1 MSVNSSQY
9 QSATSSAYTAI
20 TSTQVN
26 STQYQSATSTTQATG
41 TSILRNGIVQYT
53 SASTTANYWNSI
65 TTNVGDT
72 VGTTSVETPY
82 LTPPINSL
90 YNVYIPND
98 LYVGGTIYGTV
109 VAPSDEKLKENV
121 APLEHEYDFT
131 DKIMQLQPKSY
142 RYISDSTQKIHYGLI
157 AQEVEKVFPELVY
170 EHIDP
175 NTSESTKAV
184 NYVEMIPILL
194 LKIKDMQTQIDHLT
208 QTR

>member
-72 VGTTSVETPY
+72 VGTTS
-82 LTPPINSL
+82 
-90 YNVYIPND
+90 VYIPND

>member
-9 QSATSSAYTAI
+9 QSATSSAYSAI

-26 STQYQSATSTTQATG
+26 STQYQSATSTTQSNG
-41 TSILRNGIVQYT
+41 PSILRNGIVQYT
-53 SASTTANYWNSI
+53 TATTTANYWNSI
-65 TTNVGDT
+65 TNNAGAT
-72 VGTTSVETPY
+72 VGTESVETPY
-82 LTPPINSL
+82 LTPPVNSL
-90 YNVYIPND
+90 YNVYIPNN

-109 VAPSDEKLKENV
+109 VAPSDEKIKEQIV
-121 APLEHEYDFT
+121 PLEFEFT
-131 DKIMQLQPKSY
+131 EKILQLQPKSY
-142 RYISDSTQKIHYGLI
+142 RYISDTTQKIHYGLI

-175 NTSESTKAV
+175 LTNESTKAL

-194 LKIKDMQTQIDHLT
+194 LKIKDLQTQIDHLK

>member
-1 MSVNSSQY
+1 MVVNSSQY
-9 QSATSSAYTAI
+9 QSATTTSYSAI

-26 STQYQSATSTTQATG
+26 STQYQSATSTTQSNG
-41 TSILRNGIVQYT
+41 PSILRNGIVQYT
-53 SASTTANYWNSI
+53 SASSTENYWNSI
-65 TTNVGDT
+65 TYNVGAS
-72 VGTTSVETPY
+72 VGTTPVETPY

-90 YNVYIPND
+90 YNVYIPNN

-121 APLEHEYDFT
+121 SPLEFEFP
-131 DKIMQLQPKSY
+131 DKILQLQPKSY
-142 RYISDSTQKIHYGLI
+142 SYISDSTQKIHYGLI
-157 AQEVEKVFPELVY
+157 AQDVEKVFPELVY

-175 NTSESTKAV
+175 TTNESTKAV

-194 LKIKDMQTQIDHLT
+194 LKIKDMQKQIDHLT